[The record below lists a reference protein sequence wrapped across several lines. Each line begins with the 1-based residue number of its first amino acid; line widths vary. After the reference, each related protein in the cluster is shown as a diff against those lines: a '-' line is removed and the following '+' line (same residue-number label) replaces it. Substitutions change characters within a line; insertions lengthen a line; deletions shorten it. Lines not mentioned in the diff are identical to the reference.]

1 MEPGVDEAVKPPDFQ
16 GKNYL
21 TTSSPSKYLS
31 GSPLLLAIIAL
42 AMGGFG
48 IGVTEFSMMGLLQE
62 GAADL
67 NVSNSQMG
75 LMISAYAIGVVVGAP
90 VLTALAA
97 KMPRKRAVLL
107 LMAFFTVA
115 NLSSAFAPDY
125 GTMLVTRFL
134 AGLPHGAYF
143 GLAGVL
149 AGSLVPASMRGRA
162 IAWVMLGLSVANVA
176 GVPLVTKLGQMV
188 GWRSMFVSV
197 AAVGLATLLLIA
209 VFVPWHKAEP
219 GASMRRELSAL
230 KNIQVWLAMATGIV
244 GFGGFFAVYSYISP
258 TLTDETGLDI
268 TLVPLALGLYGLG
281 MVAGSLIGGR
291 LADWSVF
298 GAIKLSNL
306 IMIAA
311 MLVFAA
317 VTSWVVPTLIMV
329 FILGSVGSLLVPSL
343 QTLLMDSAPHAQ
355 SLAASLNHSALNVA
369 NAVGAALGAAVISA
383 GLGYRAPSI
392 VGAGLAALGLL
403 LAWLTQLRAKKIGLL
418 VGREALAA
426 QEQAK
431 IQ

>member
-1 MEPGVDEAVKPPDFQ
+1 M
-16 GKNYL
+16 
-21 TTSSPSKYLS
+21 TTSLPSKYLS
-31 GSPLLLAIIAL
+31 GTPLLLAIIAL

-62 GAADL
+62 GATDL
-67 NVSNSQMG
+67 GVTNSQMG
-75 LMISAYAIGVVVGAP
+75 LMISAYAIGVVIGAP

-197 AAVGLATLLLIA
+197 AAVGLLTLILIA
-209 VFVPWHKAEP
+209 VFVPWHRAEP

-230 KNIQVWLAMATGIV
+230 KNVQVWMAMATGIV

-268 TLVPLALGLYGLG
+268 SAVPFALGLYGLG

-298 GAIKLSNL
+298 GAIKLSNF
-306 IMIAA
+306 IMIIA
-311 MLVFAA
+311 MLIFAA

-383 GLGYRAPSI
+383 GFGYRAPSI
-392 VGAGLAALGLL
+392 VGAILAALGLL

-418 VGREALAA
+418 VGRDAIAA
-426 QEQAK
+426 QEQANLR
-431 IQ
+431 

>member
-1 MEPGVDEAVKPPDFQ
+1 M
-16 GKNYL
+16 
-21 TTSSPSKYLS
+21 PSKYLS
-31 GSPLLLAIIAL
+31 GTPLLLAIIAL

-62 GAADL
+62 GATDL
-67 NVSNSQMG
+67 GVTNSQMG
-75 LMISAYAIGVVVGAP
+75 LMISAYAIGVVIGAP

-197 AAVGLATLLLIA
+197 AAVGLLTLILIA
-209 VFVPWHKAEP
+209 VFVPWHRAEP

-230 KNIQVWLAMATGIV
+230 KNVQVWMAMATGIV

-268 TLVPLALGLYGLG
+268 SAVPFALGLYGLG

-298 GAIKLSNL
+298 GAIKLSNF
-306 IMIAA
+306 IMIIA
-311 MLVFAA
+311 MLIFAA

-383 GLGYRAPSI
+383 GFGYRAPSI
-392 VGAGLAALGLL
+392 VGAILAALGLL

-418 VGREALAA
+418 VGRDAIAA
-426 QEQAK
+426 QEQANLR
-431 IQ
+431 

>member
-1 MEPGVDEAVKPPDFQ
+1 M
-16 GKNYL
+16 

-31 GSPLLLAIIAL
+31 GIPLLLAVLAL

-48 IGVTEFSMMGLLQE
+48 IGVTEFSIMGLLQE
-62 GAADL
+62 GATDL

-90 VLTALAA
+90 ILTALAA

-115 NLSSAFAPDY
+115 NMSSALAPDY
-125 GTMLVTRFL
+125 NTMLITRFL

-176 GVPLVTKLGQMV
+176 GVPLVTKLGQMI
-188 GWRSMFVSV
+188 GWRSMFISV
-197 AAVGLATLLLIA
+197 GIVGLATIIMIA
-209 VFVPWHKAEP
+209 FFVPWHKAEP

-230 KNIQVWLAMATGIV
+230 KSVQVWLAMGTGIV

-258 TLTDETGLDI
+258 TLNDETGLDI
-268 TLVPLALGLYGLG
+268 SMVPLALGLYGLG

-298 GAIKLSNL
+298 GAIKLSNF
-306 IMIAA
+306 IMIIA

-317 VTSWVVPTLIMV
+317 VTSWMGPTLVMV
-329 FILGSVGSLLVPSL
+329 FILGAVGSLLVPSL

-383 GLGYRAPSI
+383 GFGYRAPSV
-392 VGAGLAALGLL
+392 VGAALAALGLL
-403 LAWLTQLRAKKIGLL
+403 LAWITQLRAKRIGLL
-418 VGREALAA
+418 VGSEALAA
-426 QEQAK
+426 QEQANK
-431 IQ
+431 

>member
-1 MEPGVDEAVKPPDFQ
+1 M
-16 GKNYL
+16 

>member
-1 MEPGVDEAVKPPDFQ
+1 
-16 GKNYL
+16 
-21 TTSSPSKYLS
+21 
-31 GSPLLLAIIAL
+31 
-42 AMGGFG
+42 MGGFG

-62 GAADL
+62 GATDL
-67 NVSNSQMG
+67 GVTNSQMG
-75 LMISAYAIGVVVGAP
+75 LMISAYAIGVVIGAP

-197 AAVGLATLLLIA
+197 AAVGLLTLILIA
-209 VFVPWHKAEP
+209 VFVPWHRAEP

-230 KNIQVWLAMATGIV
+230 KNVQVWMAMATGIV

-268 TLVPLALGLYGLG
+268 SAVPFALGLYGLG

-298 GAIKLSNL
+298 GAIKLSNF
-306 IMIAA
+306 IMIIA
-311 MLVFAA
+311 MLIFAA

-383 GLGYRAPSI
+383 GFGYRAPSI
-392 VGAGLAALGLL
+392 VGAILAALGLL

-418 VGREALAA
+418 VGRDAIAA
-426 QEQAK
+426 QEQANLR
-431 IQ
+431 

>member
-1 MEPGVDEAVKPPDFQ
+1 M
-16 GKNYL
+16 

-31 GSPLLLAIIAL
+31 GLPLLLAVLAL

-48 IGVTEFSMMGLLQE
+48 IGVTEFSIMGLLQE
-62 GAADL
+62 GASDL

-90 VLTALAA
+90 ILTALAA

-115 NLSSAFAPDY
+115 NLSSALAPDY
-125 GTMLVTRFL
+125 NTMLVTRFL

-176 GVPLVTKLGQMV
+176 GVPLVTKLGQMT
-188 GWRSMFVSV
+188 GWRSMFTSV
-197 AAVGLATLLLIA
+197 GIVGLATIIMIA
-209 VFVPWHKAEP
+209 LFVPWHKAEA

-230 KNIQVWLAMATGIV
+230 KSVQVWLAMGTGIV

-268 TLVPLALGLYGLG
+268 SMVPLALGLYGLG

-298 GAIKLSNL
+298 GAIKLSNF
-306 IMIAA
+306 IMIIA

-317 VTSWVVPTLIMV
+317 VTSWMGPTLVMV
-329 FILGSVGSLLVPSL
+329 FILGAVGSLLVPSL

-383 GLGYRAPSI
+383 GYGYRAPSV
-392 VGAGLAALGLL
+392 VGAALAALGLL
-403 LAWLTQLRAKKIGLL
+403 LAWITQLRAK
-418 VGREALAA
+418 RLACS
-426 QEQAK
+426 
-431 IQ
+431 